1 MFLKKHLNCIH
12 VEYHK
17 NTMEM
22 PTETMPVPTYVLIP
36 MEQHIGAPCVPLVK
50 KNDYVKVGQM
60 IGDSDEL
67 ISAPIHS
74 SVSGTVENIEE
85 ILSVTGTRSPLIVI
99 KADKKQEVSEEVT
112 IPEVTDH
119 KSFIAAIRRS
129 GLVGLGGAAFPASVK
144 YNPKNLDE
152 VDTLIVNGAE
162 CEPYITSDYR
172 AMLED
177 TEDIIEGIRY
187 LLKYLDLK
195 NCLIAIEDNK
205 PKAIEAL
212 TKASS
217 GYPDINVMKIRSL
230 YPNGSERVLI
240 FEATGRILPPGSLP
254 ADEGVLVSN
263 VGTVAFISQYMKTG
277 MPLISKRLTIDGPAV
292 AEPKNIK
299 ALIGTRTYEMVDFCG
314 GYKRR
319 PRLILMGGPMMGR
332 ALYDDG
338 APMIKNNNA
347 ILVYDTTAIRAEQ
360 PETACINCGKC
371 VNACPLNLMPTTIMK
386 AYEGRQA
393 EKLKKLYVDIC
404 MECGSCS
411 YVCPAKKQ
419 LSMINKLAK
428 ILLREA
434 EENV

>member
-1 MFLKKHLNCIH
+1 M
-12 VEYHK
+12 
-17 NTMEM
+17 T
-22 PTETMPVPTYVLIP
+22 
-36 MEQHIGAPCVPLVK
+36 QHIGAPCVPLVS
-50 KNDYVKVGQM
+50 KNDFVKVGQL
-60 IGDSDEL
+60 IGDSEEL
-67 ISAPIHS
+67 ISAPVHS
-74 SVSGTVENIEE
+74 SVSGKVEGIEE

-99 KADKKQEVSEEVT
+99 KTDKKQEISEEVVV
-112 IPEVTDH
+112 PKVKDH
-119 KSFIAAIRRS
+119 KSFIAAIRKS
-129 GLVGLGGAAFPASVK
+129 GLVGLGGAAFPASIK
-144 YNPKNLDE
+144 YNPKNLSE

-177 TEDIIEGIRY
+177 TEDIIEGIRH
-187 LLKYLDLK
+187 LLKYLDIS
-195 NCLIAIEDNK
+195 NCHIAIEDNK

-212 TKASS
+212 TIASS
-217 GYPDINVMKIRSL
+217 DFPNINVMTIKSL
-230 YPNGSERVLI
+230 YPNGAERVLI

-263 VGTVAFISQYMKTG
+263 VATVAFISQYLKTG
-277 MPLISKRLTIDGPAV
+277 MPLINKRLTIDGPAV
-292 AEPKNIK
+292 AEPKNIR

-332 ALYDDG
+332 PLYDDG

-347 ILVYDTTAIRAEQ
+347 ILVYDTTAIRGVQ

-371 VNACPLNLMPTTIMK
+371 VSACPLNLMPTTIMK
-386 AYEGRQA
+386 AYEMRQVDN
-393 EKLKKLYVDIC
+393 LKKLFVDIC

-428 ILLREA
+428 ILLNEA